1 MTYYSQPQPETPARR
16 QQGQVCRL
24 QKTISAVL
32 VAAGSSTRMGFDK
45 LSFDLGGETVLHRS
59 IRAFD
64 QCPQIGEIVLV
75 AGKNRAFVE
84 QQAVGCTKPVQIVAG
99 GATRAESAKNGVLAA
114 HGELVAVHD
123 AARPFVS
130 PAVIAAVLEAAARCG
145 AAAPAVPVKDTIK
158 QAVPGDGKTVPE
170 ACLVHSTP
178 DRSTLYAVQTPQCF
192 DRTQYLAAL
201 QELDAE
207 KARLVTDDCSL
218 FELAGRSVQLT
229 QGDYANLK
237 ITTREDLPRPVQKE
251 ETRMRIG
258 HGYDVHRLVEGRKLI
273 LGGVEIPFEK
283 GLLGH
288 SDADVLAHAVMD
300 AVLGAAALGDI
311 GQHFPDND
319 PAYAGA
325 DSLELARHVAR
336 ILSEHDYR
344 VENIDATILCQ
355 RPKLALHI
363 PAMRA
368 NLAAAFGLPVDAVS
382 VKATTEEHLG
392 FTGEGLGIAA
402 HAVALI
408 ETR

>member
-1 MTYYSQPQPETPARR
+1 MK
-16 QQGQVCRL
+16 RL
-24 QKTISAVL
+24 EKKVSAVL

-59 IRAFD
+59 IRAFA
-64 QCPQIGEIVLV
+64 QCPLVDEIILV
-75 AGKNRAFVE
+75 AGSNRAFAQ
-84 QQAVGCTKPVQIVAG
+84 QQAADCAKPVCVVAG

-114 HGELVAVHD
+114 SGALVAVHD

-130 PAVIAAVLEAAARCG
+130 QQVITAALEAAARCG

-158 QAVPGDGKTVPE
+158 AAVRGSGKTVPE
-170 ACLVHSTP
+170 SCFVHATP

-192 DRTQYLAAL
+192 DRAAYLAAL
-201 QELDAE
+201 EELDAE

-218 FELAGRSVQLT
+218 FELTGRPVQLT

-237 ITTREDLPRPVQKE
+237 ITTREDLPRPEQKE
-251 ETRMRIG
+251 EHKMRIG

-273 LGGVEIPFEK
+273 LGGVEVPFEK

-300 AVLGAAALGDI
+300 AVLGAAALG
-311 GQHFPDND
+311 ND
-319 PAYAGA
+319 PAYSGA
-325 DSLELARHVAR
+325 DSLKLARRVAEILKEHGFR
-336 ILSEHDYR
+336 I
-344 VENIDATILCQ
+344 ENIDATLLCQ
-355 RPKLALHI
+355 RPKLAPHI
-363 PAMRA
+363 PAMRR
-368 NLAAAFGLPVDAVS
+368 NLADAFGLPVDAVS

-408 ETR
+408 ETL

>member
-1 MTYYSQPQPETPARR
+1 M
-16 QQGQVCRL
+16 
-24 QKTISAVL
+24 KTEISAVL
-32 VAAGSSTRMGFDK
+32 VAAGASTRMGFDK
-45 LSFDLGGETVLHRS
+45 LSVDLGGETVLHRS
-59 IRAFD
+59 IRAFA
-64 QCPQIGEIVLV
+64 QCPQVDEIVLV

-84 QQAVGCTKPVQIVAG
+84 AQAADCKKPVQIVTG

-114 HGELVAVHD
+114 RGTLVAVHD

-130 PAVIAAVLEAAARCG
+130 AAVIEAALDAAKQCG

-158 QAVPGDGKTVPE
+158 QAVRGDGKTVPAGCRVE
-170 ACLVHSTP
+170 NTP

-192 DRTQYLAAL
+192 DRAQYLAAL
-201 QELDAE
+201 EELDAE

-218 FELAGRSVQLT
+218 FELTGRPVQLT
-229 QGDYANLK
+229 QGDYANRK
-237 ITTREDLPRPVQKE
+237 ITTREDLPRPAPKE
-251 ETRMRIG
+251 ETKMRIG
-258 HGYDVHRLVEGRKLI
+258 HGYDVHRLVEGRRLI

-288 SDADVLAHAVMD
+288 SDADVLTHAVMD

-325 DSLELARHVAR
+325 DSLKLAQHVAR
-336 ILSEHDYR
+336 ILSEHGYGIG
-344 VENIDATILCQ
+344 NIDATLLCQ
-355 RPKLALHI
+355 RPKLAPHI